1 MGDDLAEAIR
11 TLARLSRL
19 LEASDAGITL
29 PQYRMLATLNEGGFR
44 SARLAERL
52 AIRKPTATALADGL
66 VAAGFAERESED
78 GDRRIVRLQITDA
91 GRAALA
97 HAEAAYRERL
107 RPLFDELPDEQRFL
121 GDLRC
126 IGAALDE
133 RLQQKEVRQP

>member
-1 MGDDLAEAIR
+1 MSDPLDEAVR
-11 TLARLSRL
+11 TLARLGRL
-19 LEASDAGITL
+19 LEASDAGVTL

-78 GDRRIVRLQITDA
+78 GDRRIVRLSITDA

-97 HAEAAYRERL
+97 KAEEVYRERL
-107 RPLFDELPDEQRFL
+107 RPLLADLPDESRFL
-121 GDLRC
+121 ADLRC
-126 IGAALDE
+126 VAAALDAS
-133 RLQQKEVRQP
+133 LQKS

>member
-1 MGDDLAEAIR
+1 MSDPLDEAVR

-19 LEASDAGITL
+19 LEAADAGVTL

-78 GDRRIVRLQITDA
+78 GDRRIVRLSITDT

-97 HAEAAYRERL
+97 KAEEVYRERL
-107 RPLFDELPDEQRFL
+107 RPFLGELPDESRFL
-121 GDLRC
+121 ADLRR
-126 IGAALDE
+126 IGAALDAW
-133 RLQQKEVRQP
+133 RQSS